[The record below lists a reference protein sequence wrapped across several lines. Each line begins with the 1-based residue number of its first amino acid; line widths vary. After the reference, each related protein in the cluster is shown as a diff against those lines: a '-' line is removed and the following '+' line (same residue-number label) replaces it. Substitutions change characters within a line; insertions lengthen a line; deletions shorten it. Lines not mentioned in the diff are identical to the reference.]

1 MSLPKDLHPW
11 NPAEQLAQADR
22 VIARET
28 KQRGGIL
35 CAWCLGFVPVLD
47 AQLHGICPACTVR
60 FEALA
65 TRAKSPGGGD
75 N

>member
-28 KQRGGIL
+28 RQRAGIL
-35 CAWCLGFVPVLD
+35 CVWCRGFVPVSGAD
-47 AQLHGICPACTVR
+47 AHGICDACSAR
-60 FEALA
+60 FEAQA
-65 TRAKSPGGGD
+65 ARAKAPGSVD
-75 N
+75 S

>member
-11 NPAEQLAQADR
+11 NTAEQLAQADR

-28 KQRGGIL
+28 RQRGGIL
-35 CAWCLGFVPVLD
+35 CAWCLGFVPLVG
-47 AQLHGICPACTVR
+47 AQPHGMCAACTAR

-65 TRAKSPGGGD
+65 AHAEPLVGGD

>member
-28 KQRGGIL
+28 RQRAGIL
-35 CAWCLGFVPVLD
+35 CAWCLGFVPVPG
-47 AQLHGICPACTVR
+47 AEAHGICEACIAR
-60 FEALA
+60 FEAQA
-65 TRAKSPGGGD
+65 ARAKAPVSAD
-75 N
+75 S